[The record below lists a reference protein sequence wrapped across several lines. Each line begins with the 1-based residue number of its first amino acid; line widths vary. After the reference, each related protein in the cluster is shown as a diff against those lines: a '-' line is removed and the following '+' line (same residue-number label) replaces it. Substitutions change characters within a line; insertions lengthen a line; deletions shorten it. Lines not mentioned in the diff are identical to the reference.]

1 MLEEDGIENPQILLN
16 EMNRHI
22 KKKQREFR
30 DLKRAEP
37 MKARNFLLPF
47 SYLLME
53 ISLEKN
59 NSFQE
64 KIKMA
69 RKLYRSSKQRMI
81 AGICGGLAEY
91 FDMDVNIMRLLFVA
105 ISLLSVLFPMV
116 IFYIIAWI
124 IVPEKEKSKK
134 SQIYILDY
142 LIRIL

>member
-1 MLEEDGIENPQILLN
+1 
-16 EMNRHI
+16 
-22 KKKQREFR
+22 
-30 DLKRAEP
+30 
-37 MKARNFLLPF
+37 
-47 SYLLME
+47 ME

-59 NSFQE
+59 SSFKE

-69 RKLYRSSKQRMI
+69 KKLYRSSKQRMI

-91 FDMDVNIMRLLFVA
+91 FDMDVIIMRLLFVA

-134 SQIYILDY
+134 S
-142 LIRIL
+142 